1 MELMKN
7 RTKNYRKFL
16 NLTQIEMANL
26 MNMPFRTYQNK
37 ENGVSEFTNKEM
49 IRFKEIV
56 QKELDTVT
64 LEMIFSYR

>member
-16 NLTQIEMANL
+16 NLTQSEMANL
-26 MNMPFRTYQNK
+26 MNMPVRTYQNK